1 MIQFLITTDIPHFYL
16 GHIRSPDAFTSMVRE
31 QKKMTNSAFTGDTI
45 VLSLQDDK
53 RFYKS
58 MKTWVVLN

>member
-1 MIQFLITTDIPHFYL
+1 
-16 GHIRSPDAFTSMVRE
+16 
-31 QKKMTNSAFTGDTI
+31 MTNSAFTGDTI

-58 MKTWVVLN
+58 MNDDDDLSCFELNGSELYHWLLVVITMNESDEWFTHPRLFA

>member
-1 MIQFLITTDIPHFYL
+1 
-16 GHIRSPDAFTSMVRE
+16 
-31 QKKMTNSAFTGDTI
+31 MTNSAFTGDTI

-58 MKTWVVLN
+58 MNDDDDLSCFELNGSELYHWLLVVITMNESDE